1 MRGIDKAGGFTLIE
15 LMITLIVAS
24 LLLVWGVPNFQ
35 RFINRTTLSSE
46 TNNWV
51 AVLNYARNEAITR
64 GQRVTVCRSV
74 APDACDGSADCK
86 CGVSQSGAAS
96 GIPNYH
102 SGYLVFTSTGN
113 SQPINFLS
121 ASNQLLRTGRAE
133 SKKVTIRGNGE
144 GDNAFSFMPNGT
156 LDPNDVTGA
165 GLTARHVI
173 CLASS
178 QADLSAAQNASN
190 SDTTR
195 VVVIS
200 QTGRSRVT
208 QMGPTNCA
216 GTVADALAQ

>member
-1 MRGIDKAGGFTLIE
+1 MRGTDKATGFTLIE
-15 LMITLIVAS
+15 LMITLIVAA
-24 LLLVWGVPNFQ
+24 LLLVWGVPSFQ
-35 RFINRTTLSSE
+35 RFVNRTTLTSE

-64 GQRVTVCRSV
+64 GQRVSVCRTV
-74 APDACDGSADCK
+74 TPDACNGTADCT

-102 SGYLVFTSTGN
+102 SGYLIFTSTGN
-113 SQPINFLS
+113 AQPINFIA

-133 SKKVTIRGNGE
+133 SEKVTIRGNGE
-144 GDNAFSFMPNGT
+144 GNNAFSFMPNGT
-156 LDPNDVTGA
+156 LDPNDVA
-165 GLTARHVI
+165 GGVTARHVI

-178 QADLSAAQNASN
+178 KADLSAAQNASN
-190 SDTTR
+190 SPAR

-208 QMGPTNCA
+208 GLGPSNCA
-216 GTVADALAQ
+216 GTVADGLAQ